1 MANLLFIGANDMSEI
16 ANYFPKYQNAIFI
29 EALPK
34 IYDVMMEKLKNMNKK
49 YNTNYTGCNRLVSD
63 VEGKTYKF
71 NVFSNQGA
79 SSSIYEANPQEWAW
93 ADVKQVETILLT
105 STTIENVIKAYG
117 WEDKKYDVILD
128 VQGAELDVLKGFGE
142 ANFQNVLSLQT
153 EISTKPYYNG
163 GVLFD
168 TLNDYLQSKG
178 FLLTSPPHATH
189 CDVNYV
195 RA

>member
-16 ANYFPKYQNAIFI
+16 ANYFP
-29 EALPK
+29 
-34 IYDVMMEKLKNMNKK
+34 K

-71 NVFSNQGA
+71 NVFSNQVA
-79 SSSIYEANPQEWAW
+79 SSSIY
-93 ADVKQVETILLT
+93 
-105 STTIENVIKAYG
+105 
-117 WEDKKYDVILD
+117 
-128 VQGAELDVLKGFGE
+128 E

-178 FLLTSPPHATH
+178 FLLTSPPSHNPLR
-189 CDVNYV
+189 C
-195 RA
+195 